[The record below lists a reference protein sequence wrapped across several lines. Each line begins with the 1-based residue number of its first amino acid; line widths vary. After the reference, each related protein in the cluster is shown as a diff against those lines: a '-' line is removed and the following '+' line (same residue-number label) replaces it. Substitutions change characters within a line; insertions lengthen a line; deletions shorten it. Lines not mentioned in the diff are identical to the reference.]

1 MHEYHAVESVV
12 GEIRK
17 KAEESGAKKIKV
29 VTLVLGNLLGFA
41 EESVRLYFE
50 TLAEDEL
57 FSGTELRIREAQGS
71 KEFYIDNIEV
81 EM

>member
-17 KAEESGAKKIKV
+17 KAEESGAIKIKV